1 MYQSKKLARPVFVQR
16 GLISSFLILVLSI
29 STSLIPAS
37 AAIQIDNYQNKVSS
51 LSACELKE
59 TKNVNEYGSRKGFP
73 IKGALPTTGE
83 LNILIVPIDFSNAPG
98 VGNPG
103 AMFADDVKIIA
114 EWSTYFSRGKLAYK
128 TTLASKSW
136 IRAPRGA
143 EWYTISGQKGGKTQ
157 LQTPAEGLQEL
168 ISVTDKAFEFKKT
181 DFVWFVFPYSAEK
194 KFGTFIYTGVTERF
208 KVTTEEGEQSISAYG
223 EQGGS
228 VISVDRATI
237 WDILIHEL
245 LHFQGFIG
253 HGPENGSGLGI
264 MQNQWGNSKA
274 VSTWE
279 AFMAGW
285 FGIDEVLCIEKSN
298 LNQPLAITLGSIDSF
313 DKNPVSLIIK
323 LNDEE
328 AIIVEKR
335 SNGKYTNFNKSFKYV
350 GFPSRS
356 SFANKN
362 TFTAYYI
369 NVNKPYFRN
378 DSDPNSYNKNYWYYL
393 REKNNIALSKS
404 VSEKGVKIDI
414 LNSNQIR
421 ISLA

>member
-1 MYQSKKLARPVFVQR
+1 MRKLRTLVSLTLLFIFIPQTPATSATQS
-16 GLISSFLILVLSI
+16 
-29 STSLIPAS
+29 
-37 AAIQIDNYQNKVSS
+37 DHYQNK
-51 LSACELKE
+51 LSTLETCQLKE
-59 TKNVNEYGSRKGFP
+59 TKNVNEYGLRKGFP
-73 IKGALPTTGE
+73 IRSALPATGE

-98 VGNPG
+98 VGNPEK
-103 AMFADDVKIIA
+103 MFSDDLKIIDD
-114 EWSTYFSRGKLAYK
+114 WSNYFSRGKLTYK
-128 TTLASKSW
+128 TTLASNSW

-143 EWYTISGQKGGKTQ
+143 EWYTMSGQKGGKAQ
-157 LQTPAEGLQEL
+157 LQTPIEGLQEL
-168 ISVTDKAFEFKKT
+168 ISVTDKFFEFKKT

-194 KFGTFIYTGVTERF
+194 NFGTFIYTGVTDRV
-208 KVTTEEGEQSISAYG
+208 KVKTDEGEQLISAYG

-228 VISVDRATI
+228 VISVDRTTI

-285 FGIDEVLCIEKSN
+285 FGENEVACIEKSN
-298 LNQPLAITLGSIDSF
+298 LNQPLTITLGSIDSL

-323 LNDEE
+323 LSDEE

-335 SNGKYTNFNKSFKYV
+335 SNGKYTNFNKSYKYV

-414 LNSNQIR
+414 FNSNQIR